1 MQVYLCR
8 ERNFMNKNIA
18 DIRRDYS
25 HKSLSENDVDTN
37 AIKQFKRWWEE
48 AVNSKVDEVNAMV
61 LATASIDAL
70 PSARIVLLKEFTEKG
85 FVFFTNYE
93 SYKAQQ
99 LAENPKAC
107 LVFFWKELERQV
119 RITGLIEKVSGQQSD
134 EYFQSRPESSRIGAW
149 ASPQSRV
156 IESRNW
162 LDEKFNALVNKME
175 GNSSARPPHWGGY
188 IVKPV
193 VIEFWQGRP
202 SRLHDRIQYTLEENG
217 EWKIERLAP

>member
-1 MQVYLCR
+1 
-8 ERNFMNKNIA
+8 MNKSIA

-25 HKSLSENDVDTN
+25 HKSLSEKEADAN
-37 AIKQFKRWWEE
+37 AIKQFEKWWNE
-48 AVNSKVDEVNAMV
+48 AVDSKIDEVNAMT
-61 LATASIDAL
+61 LATASIDGL
-70 PSARIVLLKEFTEKG
+70 PSARIVLLKEFNEKG

-119 RITGLIEKVSGQQSD
+119 RITGLIQKINSADSD
-134 EYFQSRPESSRIGAW
+134 TYFHSRPESSRIGAW
-149 ASPQSRV
+149 SSPQSRV
-156 IESRNW
+156 IESRHW
-162 LDEKFNALVNKME
+162 LDEKFNELVNKME
-175 GNSSARPPHWGGY
+175 GTDIKRPPYWGGY

-202 SRLHDRIQYTLEENG
+202 SRLHDRIQYTLDDNG

>member
-1 MQVYLCR
+1 
-8 ERNFMNKNIA
+8 MNNNIA

-25 HKSLSENDVDTN
+25 HKSLSEKDVN
-37 AIKQFKRWWEE
+37 ANPIKQFENWWNE
-48 AVNSKVDEVNAMV
+48 AVNSKIDEVNAMT
-61 LATASIDAL
+61 LATASMDAL
-70 PSARIVLLKEFTEKG
+70 PSARIVLLKEFNEKG
-85 FVFFTNYE
+85 FVFFSNYE

-107 LVFFWKELERQV
+107 LVFFWKELERQI
-119 RITGLIEKVSGQQSD
+119 RITGLIEKINSKQSD
-134 EYFQSRPESSRIGAW
+134 DYFQSRPESSRIGAW

-156 IESRNW
+156 IEDRHW
-162 LDEKFNALVNKME
+162 LDEKFNELVNKME
-175 GNSSARPPHWGGY
+175 GTSIPRPPHWEGY

-202 SRLHDRIQYTLEENG
+202 SRLHDRIQYTLEESG